1 MTSKLNHHF
10 HTRAMT
16 VARDSSGRSGSVRR
30 GGVAIA
36 FVALAA
42 VCGKPAAEEV
52 PTGAPTVNVGPENLA
67 IVEQTTL
74 TTGPALSGQLMAE
87 KSASIRA
94 EVSASVLNVL
104 HDQGARV
111 EKGTSLAK
119 LDDTAIRD
127 LWLSA
132 RSGVTAAQTSADQ
145 AQRELQRAE
154 RLLAAGAIAE
164 RDMEGARNSN
174 TAAQAMLADAKARM
188 SAAQKQLDATE
199 VKAPFTGIVAERHVS
214 AGDVVAPGTP
224 LFTVVDPAT
233 MRLEAAVPAANLS
246 DVRAGM
252 RARFTVTGYGTTFE
266 GRITAVNPAAD
277 PATGQVRIYASIP
290 NAGGQ
295 LVSGLF
301 AQGRVATETR
311 RALSA
316 PVSAIDQR
324 ALKPFV
330 VRLKGGK
337 TERVEV
343 TIGVRDEERER
354 VELVGNVAAGDTL
367 LLGAAQGITAGT
379 VVKVRRAEDVEK
391 QP

>member
-1 MTSKLNHHF
+1 MIGHERSTRGTSRY
-10 HTRAMT
+10 RAL
-16 VARDSSGRSGSVRR
+16 
-30 GGVAIA
+30 A
-36 FVALAA
+36 FVALVIAA
-42 VCGKPAAEEV
+42 CAKPAAEEL
-52 PTGAPTVNVGPENLA
+52 PPGAPTVNVGPENLA

-74 TTGPALSGQLMAE
+74 STGPSLSGQLTAE
-87 KSASIRA
+87 KTASIRA
-94 EVSASVLNVL
+94 EVAASVLNVL
-104 HDQGARV
+104 HEQGARV
-111 EKGTSLAK
+111 EKGASLAK
-119 LDDTAIRD
+119 LDDAAIRD
-127 LWLSA
+127 MWLSA

-154 RLLAAGAIAE
+154 RLLAAGAIAD
-164 RDMEGARNSN
+164 RDMEAARNGN
-174 TAAQAMLADAKARM
+174 ITAQALLADAKARL

-199 VKAPFTGIVAERHVS
+199 VKAPFAGTVAERHVS
-214 AGDVVAPGTP
+214 AGDVVAPGMP

-233 MRLEAAVPAANLS
+233 MRLEAAVPAANLA
-246 DVRAGM
+246 DVRVGM
-252 RARFTVTGYGTTFE
+252 RARFTVTGYSTPFE

-290 NAGGQ
+290 NSGGQ

-316 PVSAIDQR
+316 PVNAVDQR

-330 VRLKGGK
+330 VRLKGGR

-343 TIGVRDEERER
+343 AIGVRDEERER

-379 VVKVRRAEDVEK
+379 IVRVTTRVDAEK
-391 QP
+391 RN

>member
-1 MTSKLNHHF
+1 MPQS
-10 HTRAMT
+10 
-16 VARDSSGRSGSVRR
+16 
-30 GGVAIA
+30 
-36 FVALAA
+36 
-42 VCGKPAAEEV
+42 
-52 PTGAPTVNVGPENLA
+52 APTVNVGPENLA

-74 TTGPALSGQLMAE
+74 STGPALSGQLSAE
-87 KSASIRA
+87 KTASIRA
-94 EVSASVLNVL
+94 EVAASVLNVL

-111 EKGTSLAK
+111 EKGASLAK

-145 AQRELQRAE
+145 AQRELQRSE

-199 VKAPFTGIVAERHVS
+199 VKSPFAGVVAERHVS

-246 DVRAGM
+246 EVRVGM
-252 RARFTVTGYGTTFE
+252 RARFTVTGYAPTFE

-277 PATGQVRIYASIP
+277 PATGQVRIYATIP
-290 NAGGQ
+290 NTGGQ

-311 RALSA
+311 RALAA
-316 PVSAIDQR
+316 PVNAIDQR

-343 TIGVRDEERER
+343 SIGVRDEERER
-354 VELVGNVAAGDTL
+354 VELIGGIAAGDTL

-379 VVKVRRAEDVEK
+379 VVKVRRAGDVEK
-391 QP
+391 QQ

>member
-1 MTSKLNHHF
+1 MTSELNHHF

-16 VARDSSGRSGSVRR
+16 VARDSSGRSGRVRR

-42 VCGKPAAEEV
+42 ACGKPAEEEV

-74 TTGPALSGQLMAE
+74 TTGPSLSGQLMAE
-87 KSASIRA
+87 KTASIRA

-132 RSGVTAAQTSADQ
+132 RSRVTAAQTSADQ